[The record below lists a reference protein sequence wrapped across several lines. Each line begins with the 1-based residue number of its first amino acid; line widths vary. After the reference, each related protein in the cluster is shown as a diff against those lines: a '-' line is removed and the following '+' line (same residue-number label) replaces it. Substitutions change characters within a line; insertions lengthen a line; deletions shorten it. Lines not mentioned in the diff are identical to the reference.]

1 MLYYNQEVR
10 VMKERIDENE
20 YKAKYLELKYGVP
33 ETTEEEWRDFC
44 FEILLELMKQN
55 ADVLERMKKW
65 DC

>member
-1 MLYYNQEVR
+1 VLYYNQEVR
-10 VMKERIDENE
+10 MMREKIDENE

-44 FEILLELMKQN
+44 FELLLQLMEQNKDILKRLK
-55 ADVLERMKKW
+55 ER

>member
-10 VMKERIDENE
+10 IMRERIDENE
-20 YKAKYLELKYGVP
+20 YKAKYLKLKYGDP
-33 ETTEEEWRDFC
+33 ETTAEEWREFC

-65 DC
+65 D

>member
-10 VMKERIDENE
+10 TMRERIDENE
-20 YKAKYLELKYGVP
+20 YKAKYLKLKYGVP
-33 ETTEEEWRDFC
+33 ETTAEEWREFY

-65 DC
+65 D

>member
-1 MLYYNQEVR
+1 MMR
-10 VMKERIDENE
+10 ERIDENE